1 MNTHHRIAALVD
13 ACLLPSCRT
22 GRLPEWI
29 RLGLDRGMPG
39 VVVCAGTP
47 GTSRRITAALHA
59 RLPDGL
65 TGRTGGAQS
74 PRGRYGNAS
83 GTGGSGSSAA
93 AELVALG
100 ANLHL
105 GVRPALRA
113 DATRVF
119 VTDLQAHGVAAALG
133 PFTGQGPLRPFAEGA
148 AAGVRAITAGR
159 TPVPG
164 GDGLPATLSGRAVT
178 GVLRGDL
185 GYGGVVVS
193 DTLDAPSIVEGWG
206 VPGAAVL
213 AWIAGVDLVRL
224 GPACGAGVHAAIHT
238 AAARAVAD
246 GDLSPV
252 RLEEAAERV
261 ARLRRWASEPRMP
274 AAPVSRRR
282 TAAARVPEPR
292 TPAAQAS
299 EPRTAAAPDPAP
311 APAPVPASASV
322 VPR

>member
-1 MNTHHRIAALVD
+1 MNTQHRIAALVD

-22 GRLPEWI
+22 ERLPEWI

-39 VVVCAGTP
+39 VVVCARTP
-47 GTSRRITAALHA
+47 DASRRITAALHE

-65 TGRTGGAQS
+65 TGRPGGA
-74 PRGRYGNAS
+74 PGRRGRYGNDS
-83 GTGGSGSSAA
+83 GNGGSGSSAA
-93 AELVALG
+93 AELVSLG
-100 ANLHL
+100 TNLHL

-113 DATRVF
+113 DETRVF

-133 PFTGQGPLRPFAEGA
+133 PFTGEGPLRPFAEGA

-159 TPVPG
+159 TPAPG
-164 GDGLPATLSGRAVT
+164 GDGVPATLSARAVT
-178 GVLRGDL
+178 GVLRGEL

-193 DTLDAPSIVEGWG
+193 DTLDAPSIVDGWG

-213 AWIAGVDLVRL
+213 AWIAGVDLVQL
-224 GPACGAGVHAAIHT
+224 GPACGAGVHEAIHT

-246 GDLSPV
+246 GDLSPA

-274 AAPVSRRR
+274 APAPVSAL
-282 TAAARVPEPR
+282 TPVPAER
-292 TPAAQAS
+292 GPAADA
-299 EPRTAAAPDPAP
+299 
-311 APAPVPASASV
+311 APVPAAGSARAAA
-322 VPR
+322 PARATATGR